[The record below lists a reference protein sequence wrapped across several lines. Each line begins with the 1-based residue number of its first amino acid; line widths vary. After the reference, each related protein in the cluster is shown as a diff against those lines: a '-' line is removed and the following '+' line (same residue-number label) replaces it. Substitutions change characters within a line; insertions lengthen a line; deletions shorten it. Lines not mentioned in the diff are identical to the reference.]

1 MQDGSGP
8 VNFDYTCNIS
18 PAQKPFSFDRP
29 SGRALLAG
37 CNTPLIP
44 PQGEKLK
51 EAEHYLT
58 QAVAGLRQWNNR
70 TNCHTAFSSEQRC
83 TAFRKIG
90 RGLEDLNEAQEIA
103 ERGEMA
109 APVGFSFGGQSFA
122 FGAAQSGGVVYPRI
136 RRGEIYFALPENHIE
151 SAKGQV
157 KTAKEMID
165 KMGYHRRDPELDELR
180 SLISK
185 IK

>member
-51 EAEHYLT
+51 EAVHYLT
-58 QAVAGLRQWNNR
+58 QTVAGLRQRNNR

-90 RGLEDLNEAQEIA
+90 RGLEDLSEAQEIA
-103 ERGEMA
+103 DRGEMA
-109 APVGFSFGGQSFA
+109 APVGF
-122 FGAAQSGGVVYPRI
+122 
-136 RRGEIYFALPENHIE
+136 
-151 SAKGQV
+151 
-157 KTAKEMID
+157 
-165 KMGYHRRDPELDELR
+165 
-180 SLISK
+180 
-185 IK
+185 

>member
-103 ERGEMA
+103 DRGEMA
-109 APVGFSFGGQSFA
+109 APVGFSFGRR
-122 FGAAQSGGVVYPRI
+122 AACIWHSTKPG
-136 RRGEIYFALPENHIE
+136 
-151 SAKGQV
+151 K
-157 KTAKEMID
+157 
-165 KMGYHRRDPELDELR
+165 
-180 SLISK
+180 SLCRNP
-185 IK
+185 

>member
-90 RGLEDLNEAQEIA
+90 RGLEDLSEAQEIA
-103 ERGEMA
+103 ERA
-109 APVGFSFGGQSFA
+109 RWACIWRIFIWRPV
-122 FGAAQSGGVVYPRI
+122 VCI
-136 RRGEIYFALPENHIE
+136 W
-151 SAKGQV
+151 
-157 KTAKEMID
+157 
-165 KMGYHRRDPELDELR
+165 R
-180 SLISK
+180 STK
-185 IK
+185 HGTR